1 MKTRNKNNFYS
12 MMLKIAA
19 LVICYSTPAIAES
32 MNYKFNTQL
41 VRVDMVEDG
50 EVDGHVVYLIYE
62 DIIFES
68 GELATIK
75 APATTAHINGVGPL
89 ILTVNMIF
97 ADGSMITKKRQGTI
111 RTTPEGT
118 GALCNW
124 TSEILNGSGRF
135 EGIKGNQIGRATS
148 LKIHKGDL
156 EGEMQGEGTINYTLP
171 LK

>member
-1 MKTRNKNNFYS
+1 MSTRNQIYFYS
-12 MMLKIAA
+12 MMLTIAA
-19 LVICYSTPAIAES
+19 LVICYSTPAVAES

-41 VRVDMVEDG
+41 VRVDIVESE

-89 ILTVNMIF
+89 ILTVHMIF

-111 RTTPEGT
+111 RTTTEGT
-118 GALCNW
+118 AALCDW

-135 EGIKGNQIGRATS
+135 EGIKGSQKAKATY
-148 LKIHKGDL
+148 LKVEKG
-156 EGEMQGEGTINYTLP
+156 EIEREMHGEGTIIYTLP
-171 LK
+171 PK

>member
-1 MKTRNKNNFYS
+1 MSTRNQIYFYS
-12 MMLKIAA
+12 MMLTIAA
-19 LVICYSTPAIAES
+19 LVICYSTPAVAES
-32 MNYKFNTQL
+32 INYKFNAQL
-41 VRVDMVEDG
+41 IKTDLVSND
-50 EVDGHVVYLIYE
+50 EVDGHAVYLIVE
-62 DIIFES
+62 NIVFEN
-68 GELATIK
+68 GENATINDV
-75 APATTAHINGVGPL
+75 ATSAHIKGNGPFMQ
-89 ILTVNMIF
+89 TVSLNF
-97 ADGSMITKKRQGTI
+97 VDGSTITTKRQGTI
-111 RTTPEGT
+111 ITTPEGT

>member
-1 MKTRNKNNFYS
+1 MSTRNQIYFYS
-12 MMLKIAA
+12 MMLTIAA
-19 LVICYSTPAIAES
+19 LVICYSTPAVAES

-41 VRVDMVEDG
+41 VRVDIVESE

-75 APATTAHINGVGPL
+75 APATAAHINGVGPL

-111 RTTPEGT
+111 RTTTEGT
-118 GALCNW
+118 AALCDW

-135 EGIKGNQIGRATS
+135 EGIKGSQKAKATY
-148 LKIHKGDL
+148 LKVEKG
-156 EGEMQGEGTINYTLP
+156 EIEREMHGEGTIIYTLP
-171 LK
+171 PK